1 MATASKDT
9 VKKADEAPAVEA
21 PPVEETSERLRS
33 AERIVQDHVLL
44 ATAAGFIPGPGI
56 DLAAGFAVQA
66 ALLGR
71 LSKLYGVSYSENV
84 GKGVVMSLASSLGGL
99 GAGMIGSS
107 VIKLVPLV
115 GTVAGSIGLPV
126 TMGAFTYALGKVF
139 IAHFESG
146 GTFID
151 FNPKAY
157 GEYFRTMFKRG
168 KTVASDVSDEAK
180 AKAASTPPPV
190 SAAAAAAP
198 AA

>member
-1 MATASKDT
+1 MAIASKDT
-9 VKKADEAPAVEA
+9 VKKADEAPVVEA
-21 PPVEETSERLRS
+21 LPVDEASARVRS
-33 AERIVQDHVLL
+33 AEKIVQDHVLL
-44 ATAAGFIPGPGI
+44 ATAAGFVPAPGI

-107 VIKLVPLV
+107 VIKLLPVV
-115 GTVAGSIGLPV
+115 GTVAGTLGLPV
-126 TMGAFTYALGKVF
+126 AMGAFTYALGKVF

-180 AKAASTPPPV
+180 AEAKPSKAPATT
-190 SAAAAAAP
+190 AAP
-198 AA
+198 APAA